1 MKELINQL
9 SSREKKLLYFLICF
23 LIVVG
28 SWLFLITPLLD
39 KHSELNI
46 EYQNILMENS
56 NKQVELTRYQTAPEL
71 LKTKKESLQK
81 IIEDYHPILKD
92 EEIDKLLT
100 TLLLNNHLEPISL
113 SMSELQNVTLSSN
126 NNQTNTEETNQDN
139 TQQQNTVSSDYV
151 KQVSIQISVSGSLD
165 YLTKTIDDL
174 NAMDGVQVSA
184 FNYTNNVDS
193 NGTISTTA
201 SFTIIIYMTKQ

>member
-1 MKELINQL
+1 MKELVNQL
-9 SSREKKLLYFLICF
+9 SSREKKLLYFLVCF

-28 SWLFLITPLLD
+28 SWVFLIAPLLD
-39 KHSELNI
+39 KHNELNI

-56 NKQVELTRYQTAPEL
+56 NKQIELTRYQTAPEL

-81 IIEDYHPILKD
+81 IIKDYHPILKN

-100 TLLLNNHLEPISL
+100 TLLLNNYLEPISL
-113 SMSELQNVTLSSN
+113 SMSELQNVTLLSN
-126 NNQTNTEETNQDN
+126 QNNKDQKNA
-139 TQQQNTVSSDYV
+139 VSSDYV
-151 KQVSIQISVSGSLD
+151 KQVSINISVSGSLD

-174 NAMDGVQVSA
+174 NTMNGVQVST

-193 NGTISTTA
+193 NGTVSTTA
-201 SFTIIIYMTKQ
+201 TFTIIIYMTKQ